1 MLIVLLVVYIRFIL
15 NYVDVNQKNYEEN
28 SDVKDDES
36 DDDEVGDGIVEYF
49 FYFGFIIGEYC
60 QIIKKLVNGN

>member
-49 FYFGFIIGEYC
+49 FYFCFIIGEYC
-60 QIIKKLVNGN
+60 QIIIKLVNGN

>member
-60 QIIKKLVNGN
+60 QIIIKLVNVN